1 MAAGHA
7 SKDGLSIVLKD
18 TWRWNTKH
26 LDYTEYSLFSHC
38 FDRKI
43 IKRCKWF
50 GLSWIYEVRYLLLIN
65 NYLEKNGQIH
75 SVKSILICDSA
86 EVTAQKKRRWK
97 KAREKSRELSLAP
110 DWITFSCLVILK
122 HRNHSKY
129 TFLFSSHSLSLV
141 NNSYA
146 HFATTSK
153 ILWSQLVCPQT
164 LCFVLSMWRPHAKL
178 LTAGHLKKLELKW
191 VSVGKDYYSRALA
204 LHAFSRACAPLALSK
219 KKRVGKTNHLWTD

>member
-7 SKDGLSIVLKD
+7 SEDSLSIVLKD
-18 TWRWNTKH
+18 AWRWNTKH

-122 HRNHSKY
+122 HRNHSKH
-129 TFLFSSHSLSLV
+129 TFLFSSHSLSLCEQFLCSLCHNQQNLV
-141 NNSYA
+141 KPTGLSTNPLFCLEYVK
-146 HFATTSK
+146 TERK
-153 ILWSQLVCPQT
+153 IINRRAIEEAGTQGGI
-164 LCFVLSMWRPHAKL
+164 RRERL
-178 LTAGHLKKLELKW
+178 L
-191 VSVGKDYYSRALA
+191 
-204 LHAFSRACAPLALSK
+204 FSRARAPRFLTRMRTARALEE
-219 KKRVGKTNHLWTD
+219 KTRREN